1 MYPIRQESRVRL
13 SPYRSTNPRRVL
25 AMVFGSSSNIGASL
39 MSGYLVSHH
48 RRRYCFSAKLIS
60 WGSNAGSNQKSRCG
74 CVSSLVSRSPHTSLR
89 TDPCSFI
96 HDAHATTIFGG
107 NWIVTDAVHRSGSSV
122 PIRAELYLDTTDPN
136 PPADSGMTA
145 LARPAGLNAVITFWF
160 SGVMTRHPP
169 GNTGA
174 SSSNGQTTIAMV
186 E

>member
-1 MYPIRQESRVRL
+1 MRQASRVRL
-13 SPYRSTNPRRVL
+13 SPYRSIKLRRVL
-25 AMVFGSSSNIGASL
+25 PMVFGSISNIGASL
-39 MSGYLVSHH
+39 MSGYLVSHQ
-48 RRRYCFSAKLIS
+48 RRRNCLSAKLIS
-60 WGSNAGSNQKSRCG
+60 WESNSGSHQKSRYG

-107 NWIVTDAVHRSGSSV
+107 SWIVTDAVHRSGSSV

-145 LARPAGLNAVITFWF
+145 LARPIGLNVVVITFWF

-169 GNTGA
+169 GNTGG
-174 SSSNGQTTIAMV
+174 SSSNGQTTIAAV